1 MIPGSGLAIVSSTV
15 SAEAAVQTLGLK
27 LNYSVLI
34 AVFKMY
40 QMIKKKAYESCPV
53 LKHCMTKIKRNKTLP
68 GRI

>member
-40 QMIKKKAYESCPV
+40 QMIKKKKKPTKAV
-53 LKHCMTKIKRNKTLP
+53 LC
-68 GRI
+68 